1 VNKFDPEKGIS
12 QYIKIRDYIKAQ
24 DDAHA
29 TRMKPYKQGLIDLA
43 NALALYAKEQNLS
56 VVKTLSGSAFPTE
69 QLRVKCSDRDT
80 FLEFVFSNNAR
91 QFLTAHVSKE
101 AVRDFMNLHDGTVPP
116 GLETD
121 KFIEWQVRRG

>member
-1 VNKFDPEKGIS
+1 MNKFDPEKSIS
-12 QYIKIRDYIKAQ
+12 QYLKIRDYIKAQ
-24 DDAHA
+24 EEAY
-29 TRMKPYKQGLIDLA
+29 TERMKPYKQGLIDLA
-43 NALALYAKEQNLS
+43 NALALFAKEQNLA

-101 AVRDFMNLHDGTVPP
+101 AVREFMSQYNGSVPP

-121 KFIEWQVRRG
+121 KFIEWQIRKS